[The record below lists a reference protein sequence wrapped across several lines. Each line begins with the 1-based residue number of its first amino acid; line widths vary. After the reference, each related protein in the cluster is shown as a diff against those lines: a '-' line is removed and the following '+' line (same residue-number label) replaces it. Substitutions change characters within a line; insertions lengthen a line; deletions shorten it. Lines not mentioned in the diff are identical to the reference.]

1 MGPTHLLAATRREIR
16 PLIQP
21 LPHAAGCDND
31 GVLRNIETL
40 NDWLERALLVAY
52 RINGYALTQ
61 WADDAAM
68 LAIIFC

>member
-1 MGPTHLLAATRREIR
+1 
-16 PLIQP
+16 
-21 LPHAAGCDND
+21 
-31 GVLRNIETL
+31 VLSNIETF